1 MSKLAKLTQVVIGI
15 IKNSKNEVL
24 LSTRHHKSDF
34 SDYLEFPGGKKEP
47 YETTKM
53 ALKRELKEELN
64 IDVEDLLSMDKFL
77 YQYDSFGVELYP
89 FIVINY
95 SGKPVANEK
104 EKIIWVDLEDLDKVK
119 IIPGSMPILQVLAN
133 EINIKRS

>member
-1 MSKLAKLTQVVIGI
+1 
-15 IKNSKNEVL
+15 
-24 LSTRHHKSDF
+24 
-34 SDYLEFPGGKKEP
+34 
-47 YETTKM
+47 M
-53 ALKRELKEELN
+53 ALKRELKEELS

-104 EKIIWVDLEDLDKVK
+104 EKIIWVNLEDLDKIK
-119 IIPGSMPILQVLAN
+119 IIPGSMPIVQFLTN
-133 EINIKRS
+133 KINIDRS

>member
-34 SDYLEFPGGKKEP
+34 SDYLEFPGGKKKP

-53 ALKRELKEELN
+53 ALKENL
-64 IDVEDLLSMDKFL
+64 
-77 YQYDSFGVELYP
+77 
-89 FIVINY
+89 
-95 SGKPVANEK
+95 
-104 EKIIWVDLEDLDKVK
+104 
-119 IIPGSMPILQVLAN
+119 
-133 EINIKRS
+133 KRS